1 MTMATTT
8 TATYQPKLWT
18 PGDWNAFFGFGTNIL
33 VNMLVLTGLL
43 RFVLKMP
50 DSLVFGRILPALGL
64 MMCLSTFYYAWL
76 AYRLAKETGRD
87 DVCALPSGVSVPH
100 MFVVTFVIM
109 LPITLKTGDP
119 LKGWSAGLVW
129 VFFQSFILMLGGF
142 IAPYIRKITPRAAL
156 LGALAGI
163 SITFISMR
171 PALEMVMTPAIGLLC
186 FAIILAAWFG
196 GYKYPKAI
204 PAGLVAIAAG
214 MLIAW
219 GATLFGSSYGG
230 MSVAKLGEAF
240 ANFGF
245 SVPLPAFGAVFSGFE
260 FLGIILVT
268 AIPFGI
274 YDLVEAM
281 DNVESAEAA
290 GDAYPTTRVLTADG
304 VVSLIGC
311 LMGNPFIN
319 AVYIGH
325 PGWKAMGGRIGYSA
339 ATGVMVIVLS
349 WFGVIAV
356 MSALIPLVAISPIL
370 LYIGM
375 LIGAQAF
382 QETPKHHAPAIVLAL
397 IPNIAAW
404 GKLQID
410 SALGAAG
417 TNAAAVGFD
426 KLGQVG
432 VLYQGLEVLAGGAI
446 LAGMILGAIAAFV
459 IDREYAEGRGL
470 RGSRRGAHLL
480 RLHAWRNGRL
490 RGHAGGR
497 ACLCDGGGV
506 PLCAEPDACR
516 GGPADDGPQGGTGR
530 IGPSTP
536 IPTLPARE
544 RIRAEPAVIETGA
557 AILAAHRA
565 GAEPAQTVARAY
577 ARIRAHNDP
586 AIFITVR
593 EEADAIAEAKALAA
607 KGDTALPLYGVP
619 FAVKDNIDVAG
630 LPTTAACPAFAYTAK
645 ADATCVARLRAA
657 GAIPIG
663 KTNLDQFATGL
674 VGVRSPYGVPRNVF
688 DAKLIPG
695 GSSSGSAVAVAAG
708 LVPFSLGTDTAGS
721 GRVPAALGNI
731 VGLKPSLGVI
741 STAGVVPACRTL
753 DCVSVFAL
761 TVDEAW
767 ATLAAMAGPDVAD
780 PYMRNRALGVP
791 GPIPPNLRIGVPIKG
806 ERVFFGD
813 QVSAAKYEA
822 AIARFAKLGGT
833 ITEIDIEPFYETGD
847 CSTKA
852 PGSPNAIW
860 RRKR

>member
-1 MTMATTT
+1 MTMAT
-8 TATYQPKLWT
+8 AAKYQPKIWT

-50 DSLVFGRILPALGL
+50 DAIVFGRILPALGL

-76 AYRLAKETGRD
+76 AYRLAEKTGRD

-109 LPITLKTGDP
+109 LPIALKTGDP

-129 VFFQSFILMLGGF
+129 VFFQSFILMIGGF
-142 IAPYIRKITPRAAL
+142 LAPYIRRITPRAAL

-171 PALEMVMTPAIGLLC
+171 PALEMFMTPGIGVIC
-186 FAIILAAWFG
+186 FAIILVSWFG
-196 GYKYPKAI
+196 RYNYPKGI
-204 PAGLVAIAAG
+204 PAGLVAIAVG

-219 GATLFGSSYGG
+219 GSTLFGFSYGG
-230 MSVAKLGEAF
+230 MSLASLAGAF

-245 SVPLPAFGAVFSGFE
+245 SVPLPAFGTVFSGFE
-260 FLGIILVT
+260 FLGVILVT

-339 ATGVMVIVLS
+339 ATGLMVIVLA

-404 GKLQID
+404 GKLMID

-432 VLYQGLEVLAGGAI
+432 VLYRWLEVLGTGAI
-446 LAGMILGAIAAFV
+446 LAGMVLGAIGAFIV
-459 IDREYAEGRGL
+459 DRKYAE
-470 RGSRRGAHLL
+470 
-480 RLHAWRNGRL
+480 
-490 RGHAGGR
+490 
-497 ACLCDGGGV
+497 
-506 PLCAEPDACR
+506 
-516 GGPADDGPQGGTGR
+516 
-530 IGPSTP
+530 
-536 IPTLPARE
+536 
-544 RIRAEPAVIETGA
+544 A
-557 AILAAHRA
+557 AS
-565 GAEPAQTVARAY
+565 
-577 ARIRAHNDP
+577 
-586 AIFITVR
+586 
-593 EEADAIAEAKALAA
+593 
-607 KGDTALPLYGVP
+607 
-619 FAVKDNIDVAG
+619 FA
-630 LPTTAACPAFAYTAK
+630 
-645 ADATCVARLRAA
+645 AA
-657 GAIPIG
+657 GAVLTFFG
-663 KTNLDQFATGL
+663 FMHGEA
-674 VGVRSPYGVPRNVF
+674 VC
-688 DAKLIPG
+688 
-695 GSSSGSAVAVAAG
+695 VAVTPSVALAYAMVAVFLFGLSRMPAEAAAP
-708 LVPFSLGTDTAGS
+708 VISLDPRA
-721 GRVPAALGNI
+721 VPA
-731 VGLKPSLGVI
+731 
-741 STAGVVPACRTL
+741 
-753 DCVSVFAL
+753 
-761 TVDEAW
+761 E
-767 ATLAAMAGPDVAD
+767 
-780 PYMRNRALGVP
+780 
-791 GPIPPNLRIGVPIKG
+791 
-806 ERVFFGD
+806 
-813 QVSAAKYEA
+813 
-822 AIARFAKLGGT
+822 
-833 ITEIDIEPFYETGD
+833 
-847 CSTKA
+847 
-852 PGSPNAIW
+852 
-860 RRKR
+860 